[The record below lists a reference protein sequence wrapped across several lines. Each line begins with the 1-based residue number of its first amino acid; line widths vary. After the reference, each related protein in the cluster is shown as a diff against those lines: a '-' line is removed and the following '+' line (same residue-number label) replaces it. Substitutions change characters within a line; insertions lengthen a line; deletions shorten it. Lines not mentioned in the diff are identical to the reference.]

1 MMFRHAGLALALAL
15 LAGCATPTAYMP
27 AAKPGAMGYS
37 ETQIET
43 DRYRI
48 TFKTAA
54 GGARYAEDM
63 ALRRAAELTLAQGY
77 DWFFVNNRFAETG
90 RDSGPQFSVGGG
102 FGSFGRHSSVGI
114 GTSVGIPLA
123 GPGPAADASLEI
135 RLGKGPKPQDPAAYD
150 AREIARSLAPR
161 TPV

>member
-1 MMFRHAGLALALAL
+1 MA
-15 LAGCATPTAYMP
+15 

-37 ETQIET
+37 ESQIET
-43 DRYRI
+43 DRFRV

-63 ALRRAAELTLAQGY
+63 ALRRAAELTLAKGY
-77 DWFFVNNRFAETG
+77 DWFFVNNRFAQNG
-90 RDSGPQFSVGGG
+90 ANGGPSLSVGTG
-102 FGSFGRHSSVGI
+102 FGSFGRHSSVGV

-150 AREIARSLAPR
+150 ARQIVQSLGR

>member
-1 MMFRHAGLALALAL
+1 MLKYTGLALALGL
-15 LAGCATPTAYMP
+15 LAGCASPTAYMA

-37 ETQIET
+37 DSRIET
-43 DRYRI
+43 DRFRV
-48 TFKTAA
+48 TFRTAA

-77 DWFFVNNRFAETG
+77 DWFQVNNRFVENGAN
-90 RDSGPQFSVGGG
+90 SGPSFSVGGG
-102 FGSFGRHSSVGI
+102 FGSFGRHSSVGV

-123 GPGPAADASLEI
+123 GPGPAAEASLEV
-135 RLGKGPKPQDPAAYD
+135 RLGRGPKPQDAGAYD
-150 AREIARSLAPR
+150 AREIARSLGR